1 MKIIFYIILG
11 IIGLFYLFGSL
22 GKKDNTNPPYVNW
35 SNYAP
40 YKKIGIEKSISEGS
54 CSGLQRAF
62 NASSKSEILNYIN
75 WHLKD
80 LNCYK

>member
-11 IIGLFYLFGSL
+11 IIGLFYLFSSL
-22 GKKDNTNPPYVNW
+22 GKNDSANPPYVNW

-40 YKKIGIEKSISEGS
+40 YKKTCIEKSISEGS
-54 CSGLQRAF
+54 CSGLQRAV
-62 NASSKSEILNYIN
+62 NASSKSEILNYRN